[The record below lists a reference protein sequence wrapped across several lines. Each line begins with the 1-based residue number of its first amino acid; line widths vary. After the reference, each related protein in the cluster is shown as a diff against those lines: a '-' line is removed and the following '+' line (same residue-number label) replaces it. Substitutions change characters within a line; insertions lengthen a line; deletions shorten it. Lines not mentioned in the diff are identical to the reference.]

1 MALDITYLPHMG
13 LLCPTGMVKGP
24 FSGLKPATSRT
35 PGHGSLRGNKHADK
49 TLLTAAFHDRD
60 TKGCAVM
67 GFLAFLILGLIAG
80 AIAKAILPGT
90 QGGGWVIT
98 LVLGVVGAILGG
110 WIGSLIFG
118 GGLGDFFDLRTWLL
132 SILGAVI
139 VLLIYG
145 AVAGRRSRA

>member
-1 MALDITYLPHMG
+1 MG
-13 LLCPTGMVKGP
+13 IL
-24 FSGLKPATSRT
+24 
-35 PGHGSLRGNKHADK
+35 
-49 TLLTAAFHDRD
+49 
-60 TKGCAVM
+60 
-67 GFLAFLILGLIAG
+67 GFLLLGLIAG
-80 AIAKAILPGT
+80 AIAKAILPGP

-145 AVAGRRSRA
+145 AVASRRSRV

>member
-1 MALDITYLPHMG
+1 
-13 LLCPTGMVKGP
+13 
-24 FSGLKPATSRT
+24 
-35 PGHGSLRGNKHADK
+35 
-49 TLLTAAFHDRD
+49 
-60 TKGCAVM
+60 M

-139 VLLIYG
+139 VLVIYG
-145 AVAGRRSRA
+145 AVAGRKSRA

>member
-1 MALDITYLPHMG
+1 MG
-13 LLCPTGMVKGP
+13 I
-24 FSGLKPATSRT
+24 
-35 PGHGSLRGNKHADK
+35 
-49 TLLTAAFHDRD
+49 
-60 TKGCAVM
+60 
-67 GFLAFLILGLIAG
+67 LAFLILGLIAG

-90 QGGGWVIT
+90 QGGGWIIT

-139 VLLIYG
+139 VLGIFG
-145 AVAGRRSRA
+145 AVTRRSRA

>member
-1 MALDITYLPHMG
+1 MG
-13 LLCPTGMVKGP
+13 I
-24 FSGLKPATSRT
+24 
-35 PGHGSLRGNKHADK
+35 
-49 TLLTAAFHDRD
+49 
-60 TKGCAVM
+60 
-67 GFLAFLILGLIAG
+67 LAFLILGLIAG
-80 AIAKAILPGT
+80 AIAKALLPGR
-90 QGGGWVIT
+90 QGGGWVVT

-139 VLLIYG
+139 VLLIFG

>member
-1 MALDITYLPHMG
+1 MG
-13 LLCPTGMVKGP
+13 ILGW
-24 FSGLKPATSRT
+24 
-35 PGHGSLRGNKHADK
+35 
-49 TLLTAAFHDRD
+49 
-60 TKGCAVM
+60 
-67 GFLAFLILGLIAG
+67 LILGLIAG
-80 AIAKAILPGT
+80 AIAKAILPGR

-132 SILGAVI
+132 AILGAVI

-145 AVAGRRSRA
+145 AVAGRRTRA

>member
-1 MALDITYLPHMG
+1 MG
-13 LLCPTGMVKGP
+13 I
-24 FSGLKPATSRT
+24 
-35 PGHGSLRGNKHADK
+35 
-49 TLLTAAFHDRD
+49 
-60 TKGCAVM
+60 
-67 GFLAFLILGLIAG
+67 LAFLILGLIAG
-80 AIAKAILPGT
+80 AIAKAILPGR

-139 VLLIYG
+139 VLLIFG
-145 AVAGRRSRA
+145 AVAGRRSRV

>member
-1 MALDITYLPHMG
+1 MG
-13 LLCPTGMVKGP
+13 I
-24 FSGLKPATSRT
+24 
-35 PGHGSLRGNKHADK
+35 
-49 TLLTAAFHDRD
+49 
-60 TKGCAVM
+60 
-67 GFLAFLILGLIAG
+67 LAFLILGLIAG
-80 AIAKAILPGT
+80 ALAKAILPGR

-139 VLLIYG
+139 VLLVYG
-145 AVAGRRSRA
+145 AVTGRKSKA